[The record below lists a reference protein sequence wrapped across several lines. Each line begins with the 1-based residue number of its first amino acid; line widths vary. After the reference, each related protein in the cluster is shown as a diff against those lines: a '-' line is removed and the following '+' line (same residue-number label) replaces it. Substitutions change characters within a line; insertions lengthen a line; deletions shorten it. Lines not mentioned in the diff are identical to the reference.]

1 MQFIET
7 PIFTK
12 HITELLS
19 DEEYRRLQEVLIMRP
34 EAGDLIPGGGG
45 LRKLRWRVSGT
56 GKRGGLRTIYYWSVP
71 SEICYMLYVYKKSVQ
86 GDLTQQQLRDMRAFV
101 KEYLR

>member
-7 PIFTK
+7 PIFTR
-12 HITELLS
+12 HIMELLS
-19 DEEYRRLQEVLIMRP
+19 DEEYSRLQEVLLMRP

-56 GKRGGLRTIYYWSVP
+56 GKRGGLRTIYYWDVS
-71 SEICYMLYVYKKSVQ
+71 SEVCYMLFVYKKSAKS
-86 GDLTQQQLRDMRAFV
+86 DLTQQQLRILRNLV
-101 KEYLR
+101 KEYLQ

>member
-7 PIFTK
+7 PIFTR
-12 HITELLS
+12 HIMELLS
-19 DEEYRRLQEVLIMRP
+19 DEEYSRLQEVLLMRP

-56 GKRGGLRTIYYWSVP
+56 GKRGGLRTIYYWDVSAEV
-71 SEICYMLYVYKKSVQ
+71 CYMLFVYKKSAKS
-86 GDLTQQQLRDMRAFV
+86 DLTQQQLRILRNLV
-101 KEYLR
+101 KEYLQ

>member
-12 HITELLS
+12 RITELLG
-19 DEEYRRLQEVLIMRP
+19 DDEYRRLQEVLLLRP

-45 LRKLRWRVSGT
+45 LRKLRWRTSGK
-56 GKRGGLRTIYYWSVP
+56 GKRGGLRTIYYWGVSAEV
-71 SEICYMLYVYKKSVQ
+71 CYMLYVYRKSVQ
-86 GDLTQQQLRDMRAFV
+86 SDLTQQQLRELRTLV